1 MKKLLMFIPVAAL
14 ILASCG
20 NGGKTEEV
28 KEIAGAG
35 ATFPYPLYSKMFTE
49 YNTKTGIKVNYQSIG
64 SGGGIKQLS
73 AKTVDFGASD
83 AFLKEEDMKTMGA
96 DVIHVPT
103 CLGAV
108 VLTYNIPGNPKLK
121 LTPAT
126 LGGIFSG
133 TIKKWNDPKI
143 MADNAGASLP
153 DKDIMV
159 VHRSD
164 GSGTTAI
171 FTDYLVKV
179 SPEFAALV
187 PKAGKEVKWPVG
199 VGGKGNEGVAG
210 QVKSTEGALG
220 YVELAYAQQNNMPMA
235 DMKNAAGNFVS
246 ATLASIAA
254 SSNVEIPAD
263 TRIALNNSP
272 AADAYPITSFTWLL
286 IYKEQ
291 NYGGRSME
299 KAKAVTKLIWWMI
312 HDGQEFN
319 EALQYGKLG
328 TKAVA
333 AGEANLKS
341 VTFDGKPVLTDDAK

>member
-1 MKKLLMFIPVAAL
+1 MFIPVAAL
-14 ILASCG
+14 ILSSCG
-20 NGGKTEEV
+20 GGAKTEEV
-28 KEIAGAG
+28 KELQGAG

-83 AFLKEEDMKTMGA
+83 AFLKDDDIKTMGA

-108 VLTYNIPGNPKLK
+108 VLTYNLAGNPKLK
-121 LTPAT
+121 LTPET

-133 TIKKWNDPKI
+133 SIKKWNDPKI
-143 MADNAGASLP
+143 MADNAGAALP

-179 SPEFAALV
+179 SPEFATLV

-210 QVKSTEGALG
+210 QVKGTEGALG
-220 YVELAYAQQNNMPMA
+220 YVELAYATQNNMTMA

-272 AADAYPITSFTWLL
+272 ATDAYPITSFTWLL

-291 NYGGRSME
+291 NYGGRTME
-299 KAKAVTKLIWWMI
+299 KAQAVTKLIWWMI
-312 HDGQEFN
+312 HDGQQFN

-328 TKAVA
+328 PKAVA

-341 VTFDGKPVLTDDAK
+341 VTFDGKPVLTDDMTK

>member
-14 ILASCG
+14 ILSSCG
-20 NGGKTEEV
+20 GGAKTEEV

-49 YNTKTGIKVNYQSIG
+49 YNTKTGVKVNYQSIG

-83 AFLKEEDMKTMGA
+83 AFLKDEDMKNMGA

-121 LTPAT
+121 LTPET

-133 TIKKWNDPKI
+133 SIKKWNDPKI
-143 MADNAGASLP
+143 MADNAGAALP

-179 SPEFAALV
+179 SPEFATLV

-210 QVKSTEGALG
+210 QIKGTEGALG

-246 ATLASIAA
+246 ASLASIAA

-272 AADAYPITSFTWLL
+272 AADAYPITSFTWILL
-286 IYKEQ
+286 YKEQ
-291 NYGGRSME
+291 NYNNRTME
-299 KAKAVTKLIWWMI
+299 QAKAATKLIWWMI
-312 HDGQEFN
+312 HEGQEFN

-328 TKAVA
+328 AKAIA